1 MQLITQRKRN
11 INSNENMFYPF
22 IVSVKK
28 CGGNCSTIDYPYA
41 RVCIPNKVKPMNL
54 KVINVKCKRNKI
66 FSSTG
71 IVGV

>member
-1 MQLITQRKRN
+1 
-11 INSNENMFYPF
+11 MFYPF

-41 RVCIPNKVKPMNL
+41 RVYIPNKVKRMNL
-54 KVINVKCKRNKI
+54 KVINIKCKWSKI
-66 FSSTG
+66 FSSTW